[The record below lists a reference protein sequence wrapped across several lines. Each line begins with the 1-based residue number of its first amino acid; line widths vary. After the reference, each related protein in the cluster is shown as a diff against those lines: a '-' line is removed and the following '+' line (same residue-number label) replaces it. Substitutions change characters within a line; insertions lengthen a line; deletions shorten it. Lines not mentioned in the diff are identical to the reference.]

1 MNFRQEQRKSKHC
14 ELIVNK
20 FEETK
25 NHLNIVKVLLISL
38 GEVEENELESV
49 EMDLLRVM
57 PAGVRIFA
65 SHWKIK

>member
-1 MNFRQEQRKSKHC
+1 MKKA
-14 ELIVNK
+14 K
-20 FEETK
+20 FEEIK
-25 NHLNIVKVLLISL
+25 NHLNIVEVLLISL

-65 SHWKIK
+65 SHWKIKSGEMK